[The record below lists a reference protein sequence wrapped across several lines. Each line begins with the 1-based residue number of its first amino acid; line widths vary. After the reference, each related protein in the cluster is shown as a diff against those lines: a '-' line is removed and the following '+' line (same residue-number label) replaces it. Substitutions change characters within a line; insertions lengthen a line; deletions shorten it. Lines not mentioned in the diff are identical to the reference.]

1 MDLELVEHLH
11 HAKRLLSSSSSSTFA
26 QFNLRAGSA
35 ATRLQHSPSGGSR
48 RARTPASTSTRPSP
62 LPSRC
67 CHDRSLF
74 HHLDSDVQEVPFEV
88 KEDFV
93 RRAVLLMHAHPMVS
107 KIEDGIFF
115 LTTSHIRR
123 RRRKSAVAPSEVQG
137 VKDISIVVFSDF
149 CDLVNWLSYFAMLI
163 QGFPIVVI

>member
-11 HAKRLLSSSSSSTFA
+11 HAKRLLSSSSLTTFA

-74 HHLDSDVQEVPFEV
+74 HHLDSNVQEVPFEV

-107 KIEDGIFF
+107 KIEDRSFF
-115 LTTSHIRR
+115 LQHLISGGGGGSQQSHPV
-123 RRRKSAVAPSEVQG
+123 KSKELKTFPSWYFL
-137 VKDISIVVFSDF
+137 IS
-149 CDLVNWLSYFAMLI
+149 
-163 QGFPIVVI
+163 VI

>member
-11 HAKRLLSSSSSSTFA
+11 HAKRLLSSSSLTTFA

-48 RARTPASTSTRPSP
+48 RARTPASTSIRPSPP

-67 CHDRSLF
+67 CDDRSLF
-74 HHLDSDVQEVPFEV
+74 HHLDSDVQVPFEV

-93 RRAVLLMHAHPMVS
+93 RRAILLMHAHPMVS
-107 KIEDGIFF
+107 KLEDGSFF

-137 VKDISIVVFSDF
+137 VKKT
-149 CDLVNWLSYFAMLI
+149 
-163 QGFPIVVI
+163 FPS